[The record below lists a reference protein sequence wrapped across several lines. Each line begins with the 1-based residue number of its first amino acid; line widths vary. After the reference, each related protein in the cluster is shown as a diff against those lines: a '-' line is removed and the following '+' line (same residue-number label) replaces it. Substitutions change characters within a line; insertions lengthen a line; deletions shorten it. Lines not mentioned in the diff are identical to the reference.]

1 MLTLVWPGGTSWRTV
16 GLDPL
21 APPTI
26 RKGTRPS
33 SGSDQ
38 VTRAVPAPIATATC
52 AGADG
57 RRGGWCRS
65 PPDRAAIATVVAAI
79 NAATRPPAT
88 IQRFRVRVPECSVI
102 AAVVAGAGVA
112 GEVTSWSGAPL
123 R

>member
-26 RKGTRPS
+26 KNGTCPS
-33 SGSDQ
+33 AGSDQ

-57 RRGGWCRS
+57 RRGGRCRS
-65 PPDRAAIATVVAAI
+65 APDRAAIATVVATI
-79 NAATRPPAT
+79 TAATRPPAT
-88 IQRFRVRVPECSVI
+88 IQRFRVRVPERS
-102 AAVVAGAGVA
+102 
-112 GEVTSWSGAPL
+112 VTSAVADG
-123 R
+123 